1 MLNPE
6 DAPSTSP
13 GWLSRSLD
21 RSWRLDASLA
31 ALAVIIT
38 LGAIT
43 RFASLGTRVM
53 SHDETTHVY
62 FSWLY
67 EQGRGYSH
75 DPLSHGPLQFHL
87 LALSYFL
94 FGDNDAS
101 ARVPAAV
108 AGVLALIAA
117 WSFRRWV
124 GGRGAVLTAA
134 LLFASPFMLYYA
146 RYARNEAFVV
156 VEGLVMFYA
165 VFRYFE
171 ARQARYLYILAAAL
185 TLHASTK

>member
-13 GWLSRSLD
+13 GWLSRWLD
-21 RSWRLDASLA
+21 RSWRVDASLA
-31 ALAVIIT
+31 ALVVIVA
-38 LGAIT
+38 LGVVT
-43 RFASLGTRVM
+43 RFANLGTRVM

-75 DPLSHGPLQFHL
+75 DPLSHGPVQFHL

-101 ARVPAAV
+101 ARAPVAI
-108 AGVLALIAA
+108 AGVLALVAV

-124 GGRGAVLTAA
+124 GRHDPSGRTASHFAVVC
-134 LLFASPFMLYYA
+134 
-146 RYARNEAFVV
+146 RRK
-156 VEGLVMFYA
+156 
-165 VFRYFE
+165 R
-171 ARQARYLYILAAAL
+171 R
-185 TLHASTK
+185 